1 VIAMTLLSIHRRL
14 GCPFPVALAMVL
26 GLLSLAGCSPR
37 RLEVSVPV
45 SSWPGYEYFFL
56 AQQKGLAKRHNL
68 KLTTVQFSD
77 PQEIVH
83 AYLRGEIPMA
93 QLTTVELV
101 DICGRVPERCPEV
114 VLILDE
120 SRGADILAARRD
132 VGSVQALAGKT
143 IGVTFSTLGPYF
155 VSRALQRSGLTLD
168 QVVIRNLALA
178 EMPEALAKGSVD
190 AVAFFP
196 PFSESALRAG
206 HSRVVFDSRQIP
218 GEIFDVLV
226 VDPAYLKQH
235 FGEMTK
241 LLKTW
246 QVAHD
251 YAKAHPRESLT
262 LMARRQHVSVQEF
275 QAAER
280 GLVYFPLAKQTALL
294 APGGVMERN
303 LKAVQ
308 QVQQQLNLV
317 GPEAV
322 LPQVNARVVQEAGP

>member
-1 VIAMTLLSIHRRL
+1 MTLLSIPGWWGRQLPVVL
-14 GCPFPVALAMVL
+14 GLAM
-26 GLLSLAGCSPR
+26 GLLSLTGCSPGSHA
-37 RLEVSVPV
+37 VNVPV

-56 AQQKGLAKRHNL
+56 AQQKGLAERHNL
-68 KLTTVQFSD
+68 KLTTSQFSD

-83 AYLRGEIPMA
+83 AYLRGEIPIA

-101 DICGRVPERCPEV
+101 DICGRVPERCPQV

-132 VGSVQALAGKT
+132 VGSVKALAGQT
-143 IGVTFSTLGPYF
+143 IGMTFSTLGPYF

-168 QVVIRNLALA
+168 QVVIRNMPLA
-178 EMPEALAKGSVD
+178 EMPEALAKGTVD

-196 PFSESALRAG
+196 PFSDAALRSG
-206 HSRVVFDSRQIP
+206 HSRVLFDSRQIP

-235 FGEMTK
+235 FVAITK
-241 LLKTW
+241 LLSTW
-246 QVAHD
+246 QDAHD
-251 YAKAHPRESLT
+251 YAKFHPREALI
-262 LMARRQHVSVQEF
+262 LMARRQNVSVQEF

-280 GLVYFPLAKQTALL
+280 GLVYFSLAEQMALL

-308 QVQQQLNLV
+308 QVQQQLKLV
-317 GPEAV
+317 RPDAP
-322 LPQVNARVVQEAGP
+322 LPQVNARVVQEAGR

>member
-1 VIAMTLLSIHRRL
+1 
-14 GCPFPVALAMVL
+14 
-26 GLLSLAGCSPR
+26 
-37 RLEVSVPV
+37 
-45 SSWPGYEYFFL
+45 
-56 AQQKGLAKRHNL
+56 
-68 KLTTVQFSD
+68 
-77 PQEIVH
+77 
-83 AYLRGEIPMA
+83 
-93 QLTTVELV
+93 
-101 DICGRVPERCPEV
+101 
-114 VLILDE
+114 
-120 SRGADILAARRD
+120 
-132 VGSVQALAGKT
+132 LAGKT

-246 QVAHD
+246 QDAHD